1 MIVEGLEQHTP
12 EWIQMRVGCVTAS
25 RMADVMAKLKK
36 KDAEAQSRADY
47 RAEIVCETLTG
58 RAADHYV
65 SPAMQWGI
73 DNEIFARN
81 AYEVEVASV
90 ELVGFALHD
99 TVKKLG
105 ASPDGL
111 VGDDG
116 LAQFKCPTTATH
128 LDYIIAGVVPAEYHW
143 QMLCEMAC
151 TERSWCDFVSYDP
164 RLPKRL
170 QLFVRRFERDD
181 ARIAAMEAE
190 VEKFLAEVD
199 EQIAKLK
206 DATMV
211 NLDMTLETEL
221 KESLRASLALKG

>member
-1 MIVEGLEQHTP
+1 MIIDVEQHSA

-36 KDAEAQSRADY
+36 KDSEAQSRADY
-47 RAEIVCETLTG
+47 KAEIVCETLTR

-81 AYEVEVASV
+81 AYEVEVAPT

-99 TVKKLG
+99 TIKKLG

-116 LAQFKCPTTATH
+116 LVQFKCPNTSTH
-128 LDYIIAGVVPAEYHW
+128 LEYIIAGVVPAEYHW

-151 TERSWCDFVSYDP
+151 TGRQWCDFASYDP
-164 RLPKRL
+164 RLPDKL

-181 ARIAAMEAE
+181 ARIAEMEAE
-190 VEKFLAEVD
+190 TLRFLDEVEKLISKVGKQTLINTD
-199 EQIAKLK
+199 TSL
-206 DATMV
+206 
-211 NLDMTLETEL
+211 MTLL
-221 KESLRASLALKG
+221 RESVAQR